1 MEFDGRVVT
10 VTGAGSGIGRATAL
24 AFARAGALVVAAD
37 KIRATLEDTV
47 VLTRSCGREAIAQV
61 TDVARRADVEDLMN
75 VCARLGGP
83 HVMVANA
90 GISIDRPFL
99 EVTEEELDATI
110 AVNLKGVFFCG
121 QAAAR
126 AMIGQRLQGSII
138 NVASTYGEA
147 ASRDCSAYCA
157 SKGAVRMLTKAMAL
171 ELGAFGIRVNAVA
184 PGFIRTGMNPLE
196 DPQENRELASTIPL
210 SRIGTPDEVAD
221 VLCWLASDGARYI
234 SGETVFV
241 DGGWIVQ

>member
-1 MEFDGRVVT
+1 MELDGRVVA
-10 VTGAGSGIGRATAL
+10 VTGAGSGIGRATTL
-24 AFARAGALVVAAD
+24 AFAREGAIVVAAD
-37 KIRATLEDTV
+37 KIRPTVEDTV

-61 TDVARRADVEDLMN
+61 TDVARRADVEDLVN
-75 VCARLGGP
+75 VCSRLGGP

-126 AMIGQRLQGSII
+126 AMIAHRLQGSII

-147 ASRDCSAYCA
+147 ACRDCSAYCA

-171 ELGAFGIRVNAVA
+171 ELGAFGIRVNAAA

-196 DPQENRELASTIPL
+196 DPQENRDLAATIPL

-221 VLCWLASDGARYI
+221 VLCWLASEGARYI
-234 SGETVFV
+234 SGATVFV